1 MEAACPQSL
10 TRKADGQTSHEVR
23 ALAIAAPGNQA
34 TRIGAMRPMTSNTVT
49 TLERKMPLKSRP
61 ISHQILWLTL
71 ALAGLAATLTAL
83 AHWRL

>member
-1 MEAACPQSL
+1 
-10 TRKADGQTSHEVR
+10 
-23 ALAIAAPGNQA
+23 
-34 TRIGAMRPMTSNTVT
+34 MRPMTSNTVT